1 MAKPKQTTR
10 KLDTFAWEG
19 INKKGSPMKGTMD
32 GTNIALIKAELR
44 RQGISP
50 TKVKKKPKP
59 LFGGA
64 AKKKKIITK
73 DITIFARQLATMMSA
88 GVPLVQSFEI
98 VAKGHEN
105 PSMQDLLL
113 TVKGDIEGGS
123 SLAESLAKHPKQ
135 FDSLF
140 CNLVHAGEQAG
151 ILENLL
157 GRLATYMEKT
167 EAIKS
172 KVKKA
177 MFYPIA
183 VLVVAFVVTT
193 ILLVFVVP
201 QFASMFENFGGEL
214 PAMTQ
219 MVVNMSEFMQ
229 EYWFIV
235 FGTVFAAAVTIKKL
249 KENSKQFN
257 RGYDRLILK
266 LPAVGPIF
274 EKSVIARFARTL
286 STMFAA
292 GVPLVEAMETVG
304 GTVGNSL
311 YGEAILMMRDE
322 VATGQQLTVCMRQSE
337 LFPNMVLQMVSIG
350 EETGALDGMLAKV
363 ADFYEQEVDDAVDGL
378 TSLLEPMIMAFL
390 GVIIGG
396 LVIAMYLP
404 IFKMGE
410 VV

>member
-1 MAKPKQTTR
+1 MAKEATK

-19 INKKGSPMKGTMD
+19 VNKQGNPVKGVMD
-32 GTNIALIKAELR
+32 GRNLPLIKAELR
-44 RQGISP
+44 RQGINP

-59 LFGGA
+59 LLGGMA
-64 AKKKKIITK
+64 SKKKITTK

-105 PSMQDLLL
+105 PSMQALLI

-123 SLAESLAKHPKQ
+123 TLAESLAKHPKQ
-135 FDSLF
+135 FDDLF
-140 CNLVHAGEQAG
+140 CNLVGAGEQAG

-157 GRLATYMEKT
+157 HRLATYMEKS

-172 KVKKA
+172 KVKSA
-177 MFYPIA
+177 MFYPVA

-201 QFASMFENFGGEL
+201 QFQSMFTNFGGEL
-214 PAMTQ
+214 PALTQ
-219 MVVNMSEFMQ
+219 FVVHLSEFTQ
-229 EYWFIV
+229 AYWHIIFAGIV
-235 FGTVFAAAVTIKKL
+235 ITTIVTKKL
-249 KENSKQFN
+249 KEKSLQFN
-257 RGYDRLILK
+257 RLLDRVVLK
-266 LPAVGPIF
+266 LPVIGSIL

-292 GVPLVEAMETVG
+292 GVPLVEAMETVA
-304 GTVGNSL
+304 GTLGNSL
-311 YGEAILMMRDE
+311 YGEAILVMRDG
-322 VATGQQLTVCMRQSE
+322 VATGQQLTICMRQSE

-350 EETGALDGMLAKV
+350 EETGSLDGMLAKV
-363 ADFYEQEVDDAVDGL
+363 ADFYEEEVDNAVDGL
-378 TSLLEPMIMAFL
+378 TSLLEPLIMAFL
-390 GVIIGG
+390 GIVIGG